1 MGSGRIE
8 LLQPRP
14 KKPGLM
20 SSNGLAMNVL
30 PPSTGSSIQDSG
42 LQKGCRALVDPP
54 AGVLPVAVAA
64 GVVVVAVEVVV
75 VDVAAADV
83 VDFNWNVLHTFYSKT
98 RKLEA

>member
-1 MGSGRIE
+1 
-8 LLQPRP
+8 
-14 KKPGLM
+14 M
-20 SSNGLAMNVL
+20 SSNALAMNVL

-64 GVVVVAVEVVV
+64 GVVVAA
-75 VDVAAADV
+75 VDVVEAVVDV

>member
-14 KKPGLM
+14 KKQSLK
-20 SSNGLAMNVL
+20 SSNALVMNAL

-64 GVVVVAVEVVV
+64 GVVVAVEVAV

-83 VDFNWNVLHTFYSKT
+83 VDFNWNVNLTFYSNT